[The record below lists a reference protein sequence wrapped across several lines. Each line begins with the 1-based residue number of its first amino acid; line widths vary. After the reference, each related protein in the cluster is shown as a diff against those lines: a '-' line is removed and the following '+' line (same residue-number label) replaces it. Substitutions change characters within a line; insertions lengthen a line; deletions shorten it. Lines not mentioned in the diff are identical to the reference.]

1 MNAYTLVMDASGNVT
16 GPGIYMGGELP
27 SPLPANEIPCTEAQA
42 KNPMAYQVVNGQIIE
57 SLTAAQSSQT
67 ALLRS
72 SCQTDITGGF
82 MSSALGDIYN
92 YPSGSTDQINLHT
105 IAGNLHGGN
114 LWCESEGVWSF
125 KYHTQSQAQMV
136 LSNFSSWLN
145 TCQSKLLSLTE
156 QVNNTTT
163 VESVKAIVW

>member
-1 MNAYTLVMDASGNVT
+1 MFALINNGIVVQVQPNEEVGFVTVPAGTVCGMVQNADGTFSAPGPTL
-16 GPGIYMGGELP
+16 
-27 SPLPANEIPCTEAQA
+27 AQA
-42 KNPMAYQVVNGQIIE
+42 Q
-57 SLTAAQSSQT
+57 TAQT

-114 LWCESEGVWSF
+114 LWCEAGGIWSF

-136 LSNFSSWLN
+136 LSDFSSWLN

-156 QVNNTTT
+156 QVNNATT
-163 VESVKAIVW
+163 VEAVKAIVF